1 MPNDLINK
9 MSLMKQVRVE
19 VSECWPKWVLLGKRR
34 ASQQFSLPEGRN
46 FGIEEKKK
54 FHALFKTKTSFNCFI
69 EQFSLIR

>member
-34 ASQQFSLPEGRN
+34 ASQQFSLREGRN
-46 FGIEEKKK
+46 FGIKEKKN
-54 FHALFKTKTSFNCFI
+54 SMP
-69 EQFSLIR
+69 SLRQKPHSIVL